1 MACEYGAFDCLK
13 LRSASPPDADLPCD
27 VKFLGREMLMQLQIV
42 TELEAAMVKL
52 EGLGEHLAAAKLA
65 SAIDVLKFHPESNQ
79 TMSDFDPIDK
89 E

>member
-1 MACEYGAFDCLK
+1 
-13 LRSASPPDADLPCD
+13 
-27 VKFLGREMLMQLQIV
+27 MLMQLQIV
-42 TELEAAMVKL
+42 TELEAAMIKL